1 MCFVFRRKLYAELF
15 EYDMP
20 LMHPEP
26 KVFSFLDS
34 NNSEYENPW
43 KESLR
48 QLVSIFRLSVIR
60 KRTNTKQRQNKVL
73 SEYTSIDL
81 LLETN
86 K

>member
-1 MCFVFRRKLYAELF
+1 MVGIKLSYISTISTLYLNLCVFVFRRKLYAELF

-48 QLVSIFRLSVIR
+48 QLVSIFCLSVIG
-60 KRTNTKQRQNKVL
+60 KRTNTK
-73 SEYTSIDL
+73 
-81 LLETN
+81 
-86 K
+86 